1 MQRPKINPAAP
12 ARANRAK
19 DLQSAAAYGPEH
31 SKSQRDLQR
40 FRADYL
46 ARRCGVDR
54 DLAAVLAGL
63 VFGEVQQ

>member
-1 MQRPKINPAAP
+1 MQRLKINPAAP

-19 DLQSAAAYGPEH
+19 DLQTAAVYGPEH
-31 SKSQRDLQR
+31 SKASRDLQR
-40 FRADYL
+40 LRADYL

-63 VFGEVQQ
+63 VFGEVHQ